1 MTFTPRPKTTEERL
15 QQIKNAAVGLAPAAT
30 GRNHPEIRGRD
41 SYYGL
46 PALKPP
52 VWTWEVPLYFFM
64 GGISGVSEA
73 LAFAAQVF
81 HPDDA
86 LIRALLWMSLIGAAI
101 CPALLIAD
109 LGRPSRF
116 LNMLRVFKLQSPM
129 SMGAW
134 ILVTFSGCAF
144 LSLASHELIL
154 HGHTSVLFVATR
166 WLGEF
171 SGAATGLILA
181 AYTGVL
187 IGATAIPVWLHNRKI
202 LPAHFLTSGL
212 GGASA
217 ILELLG
223 FLVPVTQI
231 LGFVSAG
238 IETLME
244 IIFEVR
250 KPDVNAPL
258 HHGKSGTAFRMAGL
272 LEGPLALLL
281 RFLWGTSPNGRY
293 AAAICFLAGSLLSRY
308 VWIWAGRLSARDVTT
323 QFASQG
329 RGT

>member
-1 MTFTPRPKTTEERL
+1 MTSTPKSKATEERL
-15 QQIKNAAVGLAPAAT
+15 QQIKNAAAGLASAAT
-30 GRNHPEIRGRD
+30 GRNHAQIQGRD

-52 VWTWEVPLYFFM
+52 VWTWEVPLYFFL
-64 GGISGVSEA
+64 GGISGVSEC
-73 LAFAAQVF
+73 LAFAAQIF

-86 LIRALLWMSLIGAAI
+86 IIRALLWIALIGAAI

-116 LNMLRVFKLQSPM
+116 LNMLRVFKPQSPM

-134 ILVTFSGCAF
+134 ILVAFSGCAF

-154 HGHTSVLFVATR
+154 HGFTAVLFVAAR

-171 SGAATGLILA
+171 SGAITGLILA
-181 AYTGVL
+181 SYTGVL
-187 IGATAIPVWLHNRKI
+187 IGATAIPMWLHNRKI

-212 GGASA
+212 GGTAA

-223 FLVPVTQI
+223 FLIPVTQI
-231 LGFVSAG
+231 LGFASAG

-244 IIFEVR
+244 FFFEVR

-258 HHGKSGTAFRMAGL
+258 HHGKSGTAFRIAGL
-272 LEGPLALLL
+272 LEGPIALLL
-281 RFLWGTSPNGRY
+281 RFFWGTTANGRY
-293 AAAICFLAGSLLSRY
+293 AAAICFIAGSLLSRY

-323 QFASQG
+323 QFASQRKG
-329 RGT
+329 